1 MKYNKHLSDEEL
13 DDFVKDALRK
23 LGWEKFLEKQGAM
36 MSKFLPV
43 ETLEMQI
50 RAAITQHN
58 RKDPDKVMDILNWF
72 LERILKLIGE
82 KIE

>member
-1 MKYNKHLSDEEL
+1 MKYKKHLSDEEL

-23 LGWEKFLEKQGAM
+23 LGWEQFLEKRGGMINQ
-36 MSKFLPV
+36 FLPV

-58 RKDPDKVMDILNWF
+58 RKDPGKVLEILIWF
-72 LERILKLIGE
+72 LEKIQKLITQ
-82 KIE
+82 K

>member
-1 MKYNKHLSDEEL
+1 MKYKERLEDEEL
-13 DDFVKDALRK
+13 DDFVKDALQR
-23 LGWEKFLEKQGAM
+23 LGWEKFLEQQGGM

-58 RKDPDKVMDILNWF
+58 RKDPGKVIEILNWF
-72 LERILKLIGE
+72 YDRIKQLIKDE
-82 KIE
+82 